1 MIDVSHENPE
11 ERPYA
16 LVLNG
21 PNLNLLGT
29 REPGIYGTTTL
40 PEIVAALSAVGERA
54 RPAFDVRHV
63 QSNHEGALIDAI
75 QSLAPSSLGVIINP
89 GAWTHY
95 SIAIRDAL
103 ANIKVPIVEVH
114 LSNVH
119 AREEFRHRSVI
130 APVATGQI
138 VGLGPTGYELALQFI
153 MRKNQGSVGED
164 NA

>member
-1 MIDVSHENPE
+1 MTQRLANHSPDRAYI
-11 ERPYA
+11 

-21 PNLNLLGT
+21 PNLNLLGS

-40 PEIVAALSAVGERA
+40 AEIVAELDVIGENSD
-54 RPAFDVRHV
+54 PQIDIRHT
-63 QSNHEGALIDAI
+63 QSNHEGVLIDAI
-75 QSLAPSSLGVIINP
+75 HEQGPGSLGVIINP

-103 ANIKVPIVEVH
+103 ATVRVPIVEVH

-119 AREEFRHRSVI
+119 AREGFRHRSVI

-138 VGLGPTGYELALQFI
+138 VGLGPAGYQLAMQFI
-153 MRKNQGSVGED
+153 LRKRRSEAEVRQ
-164 NA
+164 

>member
-1 MIDVSHENPE
+1 MTEQGTSSSAEPPFV
-11 ERPYA
+11 

-40 PEIVAALSAVGERA
+40 AQIVSDLDAIGKSSEPRL
-54 RPAFDVRHV
+54 DIRHV

-75 QSLAPSSLGVIINP
+75 QALGPNSLGIIVNP

-103 ANIKVPIVEVH
+103 ATVPVPIVEVH

-119 AREEFRHRSVI
+119 ARERFRHRSVI
-130 APVATGQI
+130 APIATGQI
-138 VGLGPTGYELALQFI
+138 VGLGPIGYRLAMQYI
-153 MRKNQGSVGED
+153 IQKNQIDPEGR
-164 NA
+164 

>member
-1 MIDVSHENPE
+1 MAARSTDNQQYS
-11 ERPYA
+11 PYV

-40 PEIVAALSAVGERA
+40 AQIVSDLGAIGEKTEPRL
-54 RPAFDVRHV
+54 DIRHF

-75 QSLAPSSLGVIINP
+75 QALGPASVGVIINP

-103 ANIKVPIVEVH
+103 ANVKVPIVEVH

-119 AREEFRHRSVI
+119 AREEFRHQSVI

-138 VGLGPTGYELALQFI
+138 VGLGPTGYQLALQYI
-153 MRKNQGSVGED
+153 IQRSHASTEGRK
-164 NA
+164 